1 MRWYSSL
8 SEQKKDCDRRKDPAA
23 QHNNI
28 RYFSPVNVY
37 NVVMCMQFILLFIL
51 ILPKASSTLLLVYLY
66 VTASILLRW
75 RIQIPPRYMLL
86 DCSIVCIASLLD
98 PSIAFCISVY
108 IFYFAWHNK
117 VLYAALPT
125 ILSLYV
131 LDNLFRILP
140 VQALML
146 GMLLYY
152 WNKEISVVYVEN
164 DLLRQKLYR
173 MEQTELQLLLDYKN
187 TERISQLKERQRL
200 AEQLHDNLGHELTA
214 AHLSIKAVGTLLD
227 REENIKARIAQE
239 KAEERLN
246 SALQQLKKAVH
257 RLEPEGN
264 TDVDSINNLFK
275 QSIYPVDYVQKGLLS
290 DIQPYQIELLHT
302 AVKEALTNIS
312 KHSVPNRVAACLEGT
327 ENIIKVSIENDGI
340 KTDLQQRSGQGL
352 RYMRKRVEAVQGSL
366 SNSII
371 DNVFR
376 IIIILPK
383 NRS

>member
-1 MRWYSSL
+1 M
-8 SEQKKDCDRRKDPAA
+8 DPAA

-28 RYFSPVNVY
+28 RYFSPVNLY
-37 NVVMCMQFILLFIL
+37 NVVMGMQFILLFFL
-51 ILPKASSTLLLVYLY
+51 ILPKASSTLLLVYLF

-86 DCSIVCIASLLD
+86 DCGIVCIGSLMN

-146 GMLLYY
+146 GMLLYW
-152 WNKEISVVYVEN
+152 WNKEISVVYEEN
-164 DLLRQKLYR
+164 DLLRQKLYH
-173 MEQTELQLLLDYKN
+173 MEQTELQLLSDYKN

-214 AHLSIKAVGTLLD
+214 AHLSVKAVGTLLD
-227 REENIKARIAQE
+227 REENTKARIAQE

-275 QSIYPVDYVQKGLLS
+275 QSIYPVDYVQKGILS
-290 DIQPYQIELLHT
+290 DIQPYQIELLHA

-366 SNSII
+366 SNGII